1 MWLTVLV
8 ALPEVL
14 QVFYMDEMV
23 TGMSHYLCWSQIHI
37 LRDPVEHWRKK
48 KNKQTKNTHTFVSQ
62 TEADVCAN
70 TTNWLGALPAPHEKT
85 WKIERLPKG
94 KTIDGLPVLTVCNL

>member
-1 MWLTVLV
+1 M

-37 LRDPVEHWRKK
+37 LRDPVQQKEKK
-48 KNKQTKNTHTFVSQ
+48 KKHTFVNQ
-62 TEADVCAN
+62 TLADVYAN
-70 TTNWLGALPAPHEKT
+70 TTNWLGALPA
-85 WKIERLPKG
+85 
-94 KTIDGLPVLTVCNL
+94 